1 MFSEI
6 AASLAVRMY
15 TVVREA
21 HVICTAYSTDK
32 LTPLLRKCW
41 EQLEYLKDK
50 HNDRIIDTKPKDEF
64 INYFDNI

>member
-1 MFSEI
+1 MCADLIGNYKNNRIKSLLGNKMFSEI

-15 TVVREA
+15 TVVKKA

-41 EQLEYLKDK
+41 
-50 HNDRIIDTKPKDEF
+50 
-64 INYFDNI
+64 